1 MYAFIQLHTFYI
13 FLYVLCMNVY
23 MYPCIHFF
31 NCILSICYCMSVCIY
46 ARKLWERFQ
55 PLLRP
60 PLPPPSAPPISTP
73 IIQREFPEEFSPSA
87 KGSKFNTRTKT
98 IIEAMARDDGRDGT
112 QGGEGREGQEE
123 KIVSPKRLVAD
134 IWHLLSYHSISK
146 LPGMVWYGRRSA
158 EMPVAIAEDSDDSLR
173 MLSAVNGT
181 DSTMLPLPPSR
192 VSLQPLLLSGNRW
205 LFSLILCSL
214 YT

>member
-1 MYAFIQLHTFYI
+1 MYAG
-13 FLYVLCMNVY
+13 
-23 MYPCIHFF
+23 
-31 NCILSICYCMSVCIY
+31 
-46 ARKLWERFQ
+46 KLWERFQ

-134 IWHLLSYHSISK
+134 IWHLLSYHSTSK
-146 LPGMVWYGRRSA
+146 LPGMVWYGMA
-158 EMPVAIAEDSDDSLR
+158 
-173 MLSAVNGT
+173 
-181 DSTMLPLPPSR
+181 
-192 VSLQPLLLSGNRW
+192 
-205 LFSLILCSL
+205 
-214 YT
+214 